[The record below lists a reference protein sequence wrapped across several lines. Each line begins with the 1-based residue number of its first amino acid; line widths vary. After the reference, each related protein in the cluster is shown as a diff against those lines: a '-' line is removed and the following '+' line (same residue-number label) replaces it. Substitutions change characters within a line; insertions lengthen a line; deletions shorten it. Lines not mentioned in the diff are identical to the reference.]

1 MSSTNYSI
9 LEIFCPAR
17 QETLH
22 ITSLYLRSLEEGDT
36 EILPLHKTIDLTL
49 PNQILLI
56 KKEGNEEKVFGLN
69 ITDGILNITHP
80 QPNRTLINISV
91 YDFEWADALDGKILN
106 QFQQAVLNQGE
117 IIAKSNQ
124 IIQSELVPRYNTQT
138 QELRNVEQDI
148 KIEFEQSLK
157 S

>member
-22 ITSLYLRSLEEGDT
+22 ITSLYLKSLEEGDT
-36 EILPLHKTIDLTL
+36 EILPMHKPIDLTL
-49 PNQILLI
+49 ASQSLFI
-56 KKEGNEEKVFGLN
+56 KKEGNSEVVFCLN
-69 ITDGILNITHP
+69 ITEGTLNISHP

-91 YDFEWADALDGKILN
+91 YDFGWAKTENKNVLNSFQEAILN
-106 QFQQAVLNQGE
+106 QE
-117 IIAKSNQ
+117 KIITKSDQ

-138 QELRNVEQDI
+138 QELR
-148 KIEFEQSLK
+148 KALLK
-157 S
+157 TYRTV